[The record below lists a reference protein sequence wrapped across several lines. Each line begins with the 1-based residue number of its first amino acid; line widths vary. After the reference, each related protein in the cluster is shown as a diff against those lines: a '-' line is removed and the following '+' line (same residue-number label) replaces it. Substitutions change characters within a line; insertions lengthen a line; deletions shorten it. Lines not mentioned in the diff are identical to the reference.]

1 VPLAVRNAAITG
13 WGMYVP
19 DRVLTNA
26 DLEQMVE
33 TSDDWIV
40 SRTGIRERRL
50 ATEADTTLAMSARAS
65 RQAIEVAG
73 IEPGD
78 IDLIVLAT
86 VTPDK
91 FMPSTASLLQ
101 TELGAYRA
109 AAFDLAAACSG
120 FVYALAVGSQFIQT
134 GVYRNVLVVGTDA
147 LTRFIDFNDRG
158 TCILFGDGSGAVVL
172 QATDANEGVLS
183 NVLGS
188 DGRGA
193 QHLYIDG
200 FASNGLYCNSSH
212 SYLNTNG
219 NGAVEDLQRTYM
231 KMNGNE
237 VFRFSVRVMG
247 ETAVEAVNKAGLRL
261 GDIDWLI
268 PHQANLRIID
278 AAAKRLDLPRERVW
292 VNLDRYGNTS
302 AASVPICLAEAADS
316 GKLQPGMNL
325 VLVAFGAGL
334 SWASS
339 VVRWGTEGVRGKGT
353 ARNG

>member
-1 VPLAVRNAAITG
+1 VPSRVRTAAISG

-26 DLEQMVE
+26 QLEQMVD
-33 TSDDWIV
+33 TSDEWIV

-50 ATEADTTLAMSARAS
+50 AGPTDTTLAMSAKAS
-65 RQAIEVAG
+65 KQAIDVAG
-73 IEPGD
+73 IDPGE

-91 FMPSTASLLQ
+91 FMPSTSALLQ
-101 TELGAYRA
+101 TEIGAHRA
-109 AAFDLAAACSG
+109 ATFDLAAACSG
-120 FVYALAVGSQFIQT
+120 FVYALAVGSQFIET
-134 GVYRNVLVVGTDA
+134 GVYQTVLVVGADA
-147 LTRFIDFNDRG
+147 LTRFIDFTDRG
-158 TCILFGDGSGAVVL
+158 TCILFGDGAGAVVL
-172 QATDANEGVLS
+172 QASDADEGVLT

-193 QHLYIDG
+193 GHLYIDG
-200 FASNGLYCNSSH
+200 FASNGLFSA
-212 SYLNTNG
+212 NG
-219 NGAVEDLQRTYM
+219 NGTSHIEELQRTYM

-237 VFRFSVRVMG
+237 VYRFSVRVMG
-247 ETAVEAVNKAGLRL
+247 ETAVDAVHKAGLRL

-278 AAAKRLDLPRERVW
+278 AAAKRLDLPRDRVW

-302 AASVPICLAEAADS
+302 AASVPICLSEAADS
-316 GKLQPGMNL
+316 GALQPGMNL

-334 SWASS
+334 SWAAS
-339 VVRWGTEGVRGKGT
+339 VVRWGAKGVRGRET
-353 ARNG
+353 ERNG

>member
-1 VPLAVRNAAITG
+1 MRNAAITG

-19 DRVLTNA
+19 EQVLTNHE
-26 DLEQMVE
+26 LEQMVD
-33 TSDDWIV
+33 TSDEWIV

-50 ATEADTTLAMSARAS
+50 ASTTEDTTLAMSCRAS
-65 RQAIEVAG
+65 KQAIQVAG
-73 IEPGD
+73 IDPAD

-91 FMPSTASLLQ
+91 FMPSTSSLLQ
-101 TELGAYRA
+101 TELGAHRA

-134 GVYRNVLVVGTDA
+134 GVYRTVLVVGTDA
-147 LTRFIDFNDRG
+147 LTRFIDFTDRG

-172 QATDANEGVLS
+172 QASDADEGVLS

-193 QHLYIDG
+193 HHLYIDG
-200 FASNGLYCNSSH
+200 FDSNGLYAA
-212 SYLNTNG
+212 NG
-219 NGAVEDLQRTYM
+219 NGAVEELQRTYM

-316 GKLQPGMNL
+316 GKLKPGMNM

-339 VVRWGTEGVRGKGT
+339 VVRWGSQGVRGREAERDG
-353 ARNG
+353 

>member
-1 VPLAVRNAAITG
+1 
-13 WGMYVP
+13 MYVP
-19 DRVLTNA
+19 DKVLTNA
-26 DLEQMVE
+26 DLEQMVD

-50 ATEADTTLAMSARAS
+50 ATSTDTTLAMSARAS
-65 RQAIEVAG
+65 RQAIQVAG
-73 IEPGD
+73 IDPGE

-91 FMPSTASLLQ
+91 FMPSTSSLLQ
-101 TELGAYRA
+101 TELGAHRA

-120 FVYALAVGSQFIQT
+120 FVYALSVGSQFIQT
-134 GVYRNVLVVGTDA
+134 GVYRTVLVVGTDA
-147 LTRFIDFNDRG
+147 LTRFVDFTDRG

-172 QATDANEGVLS
+172 QASDADEGVMS
-183 NVLGS
+183 SVLGS

-193 QHLYIDG
+193 EHLYIDG
-200 FASNGLYCNSSH
+200 FATNGLFTS
-212 SYLNTNG
+212 NG
-219 NGAVEDLQRTYM
+219 NGSRVDDEIALQRTYM

-316 GKLQPGMNL
+316 GKLQPGMNM

-339 VVRWGTEGVRGKGT
+339 VVRWGAQGVGGREAELDG
-353 ARNG
+353 

>member
-1 VPLAVRNAAITG
+1 MRNAAITG

-19 DRVLTNA
+19 DNVLTNA
-26 DLEQMVE
+26 ELEKMVD
-33 TSDDWIV
+33 TSDEWIV

-50 ATEADTTLAMSARAS
+50 ATSTDTTLAMSTKAARK
-65 RQAIEVAG
+65 AIEVAG
-73 IEPGD
+73 IDPAD
-78 IDLIVLAT
+78 LDLIVLAT

-101 TELGAYRA
+101 TELGAHRA

-134 GVYRNVLVVGTDA
+134 GVHRNVLVVGTDA
-147 LTRFIDFNDRG
+147 LTRFIDFTDRG

-172 QATDANEGVLS
+172 QASDAEEGVLS

-193 QHLYIDG
+193 SHLYIDG
-200 FASNGLYCNSSH
+200 FASNGLFSD
-212 SYLNTNG
+212 NG
-219 NGAVEDLQRTYM
+219 NGSHLEEEVALQRTYM

-316 GKLQPGMNL
+316 GKLKPGMNM

-339 VVRWGTEGVRGKGT
+339 VVRWGSQGVR
-353 ARNG
+353 RRESELDD

>member
-1 VPLAVRNAAITG
+1 VRKAAITG

-19 DRVLTNA
+19 DKVLTNA
-26 DLEQMVE
+26 DLERMVD
-33 TSDDWIV
+33 TSDEWIV

-50 ATEADTTLAMSARAS
+50 AGATDTTLKMSAHAS
-65 RQAIEVAG
+65 RRAIDVAG
-73 IEPGD
+73 IDPSE

-91 FMPSTASLLQ
+91 FMPSTAALLQ
-101 TELGAYRA
+101 TELGAHRA

-134 GVYRNVLVVGTDA
+134 GVHRTVLVVGTDA
-147 LTRFIDFNDRG
+147 LTRFIDFTDRG

-172 QATDANEGVLS
+172 QASDADEGVLS

-200 FASNGLYCNSSH
+200 FDSNGLFAS
-212 SYLNTNG
+212 NG
-219 NGAVEDLQRTYM
+219 NGAVQELQRTYM

-237 VFRFSVRVMG
+237 VYRFSVRVMG
-247 ETAVEAVNKAGLRL
+247 ETAVEAVSKAGLRL

-278 AAAKRLDLPRERVW
+278 AAAKRLDLPRDRVW

-316 GKLQPGMNL
+316 GALQPGMNM

-339 VVRWGTEGVRGKGT
+339 VVRWGSEGVRGKGSE
-353 ARNG
+353 RDG

>member
-1 VPLAVRNAAITG
+1 
-13 WGMYVP
+13 MYVP
-19 DRVLTNA
+19 DQVLSNA

-33 TSDDWIV
+33 TSDEWIV

-50 ATEADTTLAMSARAS
+50 ATPADTTLAMSAHAS
-65 RQAIEVAG
+65 RRAIEVAG
-73 IEPGD
+73 IDPAD
-78 IDLIVLAT
+78 LDLIVLAT

-101 TELGAYRA
+101 TELGAHRA

-134 GVYRNVLVVGTDA
+134 GVYRNVLVIGTDA
-147 LTRFIDFNDRG
+147 LTRFIDFADRG

-172 QATDANEGVLS
+172 QATDGDEGVLS

-200 FASNGLYCNSSH
+200 FASNGLFEN
-212 SYLNTNG
+212 NG
-219 NGAVEDLQRTYM
+219 NGHVEQLQRTYM

-325 VLVAFGAGL
+325 VLVAFGSGL

-339 VVRWGTEGVRGKGT
+339 VVRWGSAGVRGRG
-353 ARNG
+353 AERDG

>member
-1 VPLAVRNAAITG
+1 VRNAAVTG

-19 DRVLTNA
+19 DKVLTNA
-26 DLEQMVE
+26 DLEQMVDTTDE
-33 TSDDWIV
+33 WIV

-50 ATEADTTLAMSARAS
+50 ATAADTTLAMSTRAS
-65 RQAIEVAG
+65 RDAIRVAG
-73 IEPGD
+73 IDPEQ

-86 VTPDK
+86 VTPDM

-101 TELGAYRA
+101 TELGATRA

-120 FVYALAVGSQFIQT
+120 FVYALAVGAQFIET
-134 GVYRNVLVVGTDA
+134 GMYRTVLVVGADA
-147 LTRFIDFNDRG
+147 LTRFIDFSDRG
-158 TCILFGDGSGAVVL
+158 TCILFGDGAGAVVL
-172 QATDANEGVLS
+172 EASDADEGVLS
-183 NVLGS
+183 SVLGS

-193 QHLYIDG
+193 MHLYIDG
-200 FASNGLYCNSSH
+200 HGNNGHLPT
-212 SYLNTNG
+212 TNG
-219 NGAVEDLQRTYM
+219 ANAQAVVRSYM

-247 ETAVEAVNKAGLRL
+247 ETAVDAVKKAGLQL
-261 GDIDWLI
+261 SNVDWLI

-278 AAAKRLDLPRERVW
+278 AAARRLDLPRERVW
-292 VNLDRYGNTS
+292 VNLDRYGNTA

-316 GKLQPGMNL
+316 GALRPGMNL

-339 VVRWGTEGVRGKGT
+339 VVRWGARGVRGGVDV
-353 ARNG
+353 